1 MTWTTQG
8 REEGRWVSVNNDCCC
23 EDSEAGADYSDDLT
37 TQPRSSSSICNERSI
52 VRVKGA
58 NFLLRCG
65 GGEEEDLFNPF
76 YCRCSVKQDGKPAK
90 FDKCQIK

>member
-8 REEGRWVSVNNDCCC
+8 REERRWVSVSNDCCC
-23 EDSEAGADYSDDLT
+23 EDSEGGADYSDDLT
-37 TQPRSSSSICNERSI
+37 TQPRSSPICNERSI

-65 GGEEEDLFNPF
+65 GGEEEDLFNPV